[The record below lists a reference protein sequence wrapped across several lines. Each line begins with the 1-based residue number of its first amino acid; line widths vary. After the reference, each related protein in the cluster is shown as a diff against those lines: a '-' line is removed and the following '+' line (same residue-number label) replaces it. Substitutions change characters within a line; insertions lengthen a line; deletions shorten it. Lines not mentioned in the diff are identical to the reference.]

1 MMTDLEKSLVQCFS
15 TVFPELSE
23 KETLSATTDTVKNW
37 DSLKMVNLLIVIQEE
52 FNISFQP
59 EEYESLTS
67 FDEILSIIKIKIT

>member
-1 MMTDLEKSLVQCFS
+1 MTDLEKSLVQCFS

-23 KETLSATTDTVKNW
+23 KETLSATTDAVKNW

-59 EEYESLTS
+59 EEYETLTS
-67 FDEILSIIKIKIT
+67 FDLILSILQIKIT